1 MFRSNPPK
9 VFSKKSAVKIRREPK
24 VNNRAEARYQKIGF
38 ATLLKSHPC
47 TDVPRRIHRTPAKH
61 LFLGEHLWETVVVFQ
76 KSFER
81 LSYKKLLF
89 TVFKRNLFTSKN
101 K

>member
-24 VNNRAEARYQKIGF
+24 ENNRAEARYQKGGF

-47 TDVPRRIHRTPAKH
+47 MDVPQRIHRTPAKH
-61 LFLGEHLWETVVVFQ
+61 LSVGEHPWETVPVCQ

-81 LSYKKLLF
+81 LNYKKLLF